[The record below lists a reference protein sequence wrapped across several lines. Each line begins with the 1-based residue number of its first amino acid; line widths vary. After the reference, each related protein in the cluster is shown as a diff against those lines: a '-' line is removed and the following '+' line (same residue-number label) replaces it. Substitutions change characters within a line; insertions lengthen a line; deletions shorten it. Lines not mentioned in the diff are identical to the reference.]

1 MASSREYLEYIM
13 EQLSSIEDVSY
24 RPMMGEFIIYCQ
36 GKIIGG
42 VYDDRFLVKPTKAA
56 AKLMPEAEEVV
67 PYPGAKPLLLVDEVD
82 NRMFLSELIAQMI
95 DELPLPRKR

>member
-24 RPMMGEFIIYCQ
+24 RPMMREFIIYCQ